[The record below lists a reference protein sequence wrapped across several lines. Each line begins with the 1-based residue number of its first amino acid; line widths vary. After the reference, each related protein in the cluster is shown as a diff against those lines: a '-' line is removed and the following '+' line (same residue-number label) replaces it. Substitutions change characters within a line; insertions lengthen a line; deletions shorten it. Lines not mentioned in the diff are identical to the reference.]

1 MRPRVP
7 AAILRPQQKR
17 CNSTFNARWLSE
29 QKSRLGRLFFHGTTE
44 EETLEAGKLVK
55 TLTQNWRRYIAG
67 AEGYLVCEQ
76 RRGLYRAPVNWG
88 DMVCAPKDEEGE
100 GREGKRASVG

>member
-1 MRPRVP
+1 MRPRTPAV
-7 AAILRPQQKR
+7 AAILRAQQKR
-17 CNSTFNARWLSE
+17 GNSTFNARWLSE

-44 EETLEAGKLVK
+44 EETLEAGQLVK

-67 AEGYLVCEQ
+67 AEGYLICEQ

-88 DMVCAPKDEEGE
+88 DMVCARLRRRRE
-100 GREGKRASVG
+100 GR